1 MAYKHG
7 VKVLE
12 QPTSLVTPVEGTAG
26 LQVIFGT
33 APVNLAKD
41 PYDATNKL
49 KLVYSFA
56 EASEAVGYCKNFAK
70 YTLCQSIYA
79 CFNAFNIAPI
89 VLCNVL
95 DPNNSAHIKALEEAS
110 YQVSNGQ
117 ATINVEGILLDKLV
131 VKKDTT
137 PLVAD
142 TDYVASFD
150 DNGYVLISL
159 IDNAT
164 TTTLTSIKASGTVLN
179 PDGVEYTDVIGG
191 YNTST
196 GVEKGLELA
205 RQVYPKFGMTPGL
218 LLAPGWSSNANV
230 ASVLNAKCTK
240 INGVFKCECI
250 IDLDSSDDGLKVYS
264 DCKTFKESAGVM
276 GIHQIALWPEVKIGT
291 LQFAYSALYAAMVAY
306 TDASN
311 DDVPNLSPSNILIGA
326 TAAVLHDGTEVVL
339 DEEQANFMNG
349 NGIVTVIND
358 LGFKA
363 WGNNTACYPS
373 NTDPKDRWICCRR
386 FFSWWGNSFILTY
399 KSKVDDNANYRLI
412 ESVCDSENIRGNSYE
427 DQGKCA
433 GASIS
438 FNEDENPIT
447 EILNGHIQFHQK
459 LAPYT
464 PAECI
469 TVLLEFDPTILQA
482 KLSGGEA

>member
-1 MAYKHG
+1 MGYKHG
-7 VKVLE
+7 VEVQE
-12 QPTSLVTPVEGTAG
+12 QPTSLVTPIEGTAG

-33 APVNLAKD
+33 APVNLAAD
-41 PYDATNKL
+41 PYDAANKL

-56 EASEAVGYCKNFAK
+56 EASEAVGYSKNFEK
-70 YTLCQSIYA
+70 YTLNQSIYA

-89 VLCNVL
+89 ILCNVL
-95 DPNNSAHIKALEEAS
+95 DPTNSAHTKTLTEAE

-117 ATINVEGILLDKLV
+117 ATIPAEGILLDKLV
-131 VKKDTT
+131 VKNATT
-137 PLVAD
+137 TLVVD
-142 TDYVASFD
+142 TDYVATFD
-150 DNGYVLISL
+150 DDGNVLVSL
-159 IDNAT
+159 IDNDT
-164 TTTLTSIKASGTVLN
+164 TASITSIKASGTMLN
-179 PDGVEYTDVIGG
+179 PDGVAYTDIIGG

-196 GVEKGLELA
+196 GVEKGLELV

-218 LLAPGWSSNANV
+218 LLAPGWSSNTNV
-230 ASVLNAKCTK
+230 ASVLNAKCTN
-240 INGVFKCECI
+240 INGVFKCECVV
-250 IDLDSSDDGLKVYS
+250 DLDSSSTGLTVYS
-264 DCKTFKESAGVM
+264 DCKTFKETTGVT
-276 GIHQIALWPEVKIGT
+276 GVHQIALWPEVKIGD

-326 TAAVLHDGTEVVL
+326 TAAVLHDGTEVVM

-349 NGIVTVIND
+349 NGIVTIIND

-363 WGNNTACYPS
+363 WGNNMACYPA

-399 KSKVDDNANYRLI
+399 KSKVDDPANYRLI

-438 FNEDENPIT
+438 FNEEENPIT
-447 EILNGHIQFHQK
+447 NILNGHIQFHQK

-464 PAECI
+464 PAEYI
-469 TVLLEFDPTILQA
+469 TDLLEFDPTILQA